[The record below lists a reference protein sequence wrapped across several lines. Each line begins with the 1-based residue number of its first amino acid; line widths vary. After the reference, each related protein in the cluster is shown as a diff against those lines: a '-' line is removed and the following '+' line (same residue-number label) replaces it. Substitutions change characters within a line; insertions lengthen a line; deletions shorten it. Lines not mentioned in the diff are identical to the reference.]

1 MTPAPDWK
9 TTVRSRFDGA
19 AATYDHAGQAQR
31 QIATAL
37 AADILSRLPTRP
49 LRGLESANRPLRG
62 LEIGCG
68 TGFLTAALLPALPA
82 GSQWQATDLSP
93 AMVQACLSR
102 VSPPPGITLTG
113 AVRDGEAADTEG
125 PEPDRPVDLI
135 ASSMAVQWFT
145 DLPGGLRR
153 LHARLAPGGLLAVTT
168 LGSGTFAEWR
178 DACHAAGL
186 VPGTP
191 PYPTADALRA
201 ALGPAAVVQQHRQP
215 LAFAD
220 VAGFLHHLR
229 GTGARTAAPGHPP
242 LTAGQLRRVLRRLH
256 GQPFHTAY
264 DVLTVLWPAEDR

>member
-49 LRGLESANRPLRG
+49 LHG

-102 VSPPPGITLTG
+102 VVPPPGITLTG

-125 PEPDRPVDLI
+125 PEQDRPVDLI

-168 LGSGTFAEWR
+168 LGSSTFAEWR